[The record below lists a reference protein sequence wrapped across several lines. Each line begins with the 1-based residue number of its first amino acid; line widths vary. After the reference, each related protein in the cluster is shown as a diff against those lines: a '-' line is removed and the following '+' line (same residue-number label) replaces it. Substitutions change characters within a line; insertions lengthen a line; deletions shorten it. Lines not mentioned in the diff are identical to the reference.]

1 MWDRITVEP
10 GKMEGRPCIRGLRFT
25 VAQLIRLA
33 AAGWTLEQIQREY
46 AFVEAEDL
54 RQALLYAAD
63 ASEVTT
69 MALRESA

>member
-1 MWDRITVEP
+1 MDRITVEP

-54 RQALLYAAD
+54 RQALLYAA
-63 ASEVTT
+63 ATSEVT
-69 MALRESA
+69 MMPLRDSA